1 MDIKHES
8 MGGHDDHDP
17 VSDAAHML
25 NVHKT

>member
-8 MGGHDDHDP
+8 MGGHDGHDP